1 MRTKSKINTVVQR
14 LLDRIRDM
22 PDGSWVSTAKLLSES
37 GYDLNELQD
46 KLLEIHFSL
55 IETAEAE
62 NIFLDM
68 SSHEGKLEGLPY
80 NLDFQVFHE
89 EDEEDAIDL
98 GYQPIS
104 PIPLFSKYIEL
115 IFDNDDL
122 WENFQHFVRH
132 SGPYRGDEF
141 FEYHRD
147 PECIEIWRQMLDNMG
162 GGFPITLFASAAFLL
177 LAYKEQGHDL
187 DAELEALHQRKGE
200 FSK

>member
-1 MRTKSKINTVVQR
+1 MHTKSEINTIVQK
-14 LLDRIRDM
+14 LLDEIEWM
-22 PDGSWVSTAKLLSES
+22 PDGRWASTAKLLEEA
-37 GYDLNELQD
+37 GFDRDGLQD
-46 KLLEIHFSL
+46 DLMEIHFSL
-55 IETAEAE
+55 IEAAKAE
-62 NIFLDM
+62 NILLDM

-89 EDEEDAIDL
+89 EDEEDDVLEL

-115 IFDNDDL
+115 IFDNDNL
-122 WENFQHFVRH
+122 WESFQHFVRH

-200 FSK
+200 SK